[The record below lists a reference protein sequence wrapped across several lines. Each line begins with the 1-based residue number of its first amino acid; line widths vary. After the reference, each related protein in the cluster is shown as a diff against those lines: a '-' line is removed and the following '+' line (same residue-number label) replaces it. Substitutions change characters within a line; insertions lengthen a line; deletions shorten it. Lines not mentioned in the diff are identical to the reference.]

1 MLLCDC
7 DNTLKQNLCEIT
19 NENSLYE
26 KVLSIVLCTMVLV
39 AMLSSS
45 AFAVVKSVHL
55 DSTQTIAESG
65 LVYGSWKLITA
76 SNDKTSTFAV
86 HVLPKYKKAG
96 IWWSGASEKIVLRP
110 GTSIGDTATKRL
122 SDEYYWKLVLNPDGA
137 GKYGCTADGTIR
149 Q

>member
-7 DNTLKQNLCEIT
+7 DNALKQNLYEIT
-19 NENSLYE
+19 KENSLYK
-26 KVLSIVLCTMVLV
+26 KVLSIVLCAMVLV

>member
-7 DNTLKQNLCEIT
+7 DNALKQTLCEIT
-19 NENSLYE
+19 SENSLYE
-26 KVLSIVLCTMVLV
+26 KVLSIVLCAMVLV

-96 IWWSGASEKIVLRP
+96 IWWNGASEKIVLRP

>member
-1 MLLCDC
+1 MRIRFM
-7 DNTLKQNLCEIT
+7 K
-19 NENSLYE
+19 
-26 KVLSIVLCTMVLV
+26 KVLLIVLCAMVLV

-65 LVYGSWKLITA
+65 LVYGSWKVITA

-96 IWWSGASEKIVLRP
+96 IWWNGANEKIVLRP

>member
-7 DNTLKQNLCEIT
+7 DNALKQNLYEIT
-19 NENSLYE
+19 KENSLYE
-26 KVLSIVLCTMVLV
+26 KVLSIVLCAMVLV

>member
-7 DNTLKQNLCEIT
+7 DNALKQNLYEIT

-26 KVLSIVLCTMVLV
+26 KVLSIVLCAMVLV

-96 IWWSGASEKIVLRP
+96 IWWNGASEKIVLRP

>member
-7 DNTLKQNLCEIT
+7 DNALKQNLCEIT

-26 KVLSIVLCTMVLV
+26 KVLSIVLCAMVLV

-96 IWWSGASEKIVLRP
+96 IWWNGANEKIVLRP

>member
-19 NENSLYE
+19 KENSLYK
-26 KVLSIVLCTMVLV
+26 KVLSIVLCAMVLV

-45 AFAVVKSVHL
+45 AFAVVKTVYL

-96 IWWSGASEKIVLRP
+96 IWWNGANEKIVLRP
-110 GTSIGDTATKRL
+110 GTSIGDTETKRL

>member
-7 DNTLKQNLCEIT
+7 DNALKQNLYEIT
-19 NENSLYE
+19 KEDSLYE
-26 KVLSIVLCTMVLV
+26 KVLSIVLCAMVLV

-96 IWWSGASEKIVLRP
+96 IWWNGANEKIVLRP
-110 GTSIGDTATKRL
+110 GTSIGDTETKRL

>member
-7 DNTLKQNLCEIT
+7 DNALKQNLCEIT
-19 NENSLYE
+19 KENSLYK
-26 KVLSIVLCTMVLV
+26 KVLSIVLCAMVLV

-45 AFAVVKSVHL
+45 AFAVVKTVYL

-96 IWWSGASEKIVLRP
+96 IWWNGANEKIVLRP
-110 GTSIGDTATKRL
+110 GTSIGDTETKRL

>member
-1 MLLCDC
+1 M
-7 DNTLKQNLCEIT
+7 K
-19 NENSLYE
+19 
-26 KVLSIVLCTMVLV
+26 KVLSIVLCAMVLV

-65 LVYGSWKLITA
+65 LVYSSWKLITA

-110 GTSIGDTATKRL
+110 GTSIGDTETKRL

>member
-1 MLLCDC
+1 
-7 DNTLKQNLCEIT
+7 
-19 NENSLYE
+19 
-26 KVLSIVLCTMVLV
+26 MVLV

-110 GTSIGDTATKRL
+110 GTSIGDTETKRL

>member
-7 DNTLKQNLCEIT
+7 DNALKQNLCEIT
-19 NENSLYE
+19 KENSLYK
-26 KVLSIVLCTMVLV
+26 KVLSIVLCAMVLV

-86 HVLPKYKKAG
+86 HVFPKYKKAG
-96 IWWSGASEKIVLRP
+96 IWWNGASEKIVLRP

>member
-7 DNTLKQNLCEIT
+7 DNALKQNLCEIT

-26 KVLSIVLCTMVLV
+26 KVLSIVLCAMVLV

-45 AFAVVKSVHL
+45 AFAVVKTVYL

-110 GTSIGDTATKRL
+110 GTSIGDTETKRL

-137 GKYGCTADGTIR
+137 GKYGCTADGTIK

>member
-1 MLLCDC
+1 M
-7 DNTLKQNLCEIT
+7 K
-19 NENSLYE
+19 
-26 KVLSIVLCTMVLV
+26 KVLSIVLCAMVLV

-76 SNDKTSTFAV
+76 SNDRTSAFAV
-86 HVLPKYKKAG
+86 HVLPKYKKVG
-96 IWWSGASEKIVLRP
+96 IWWNGANEKIELRP
-110 GTSIGDTATKRL
+110 GTSIGDTETKRL

>member
-7 DNTLKQNLCEIT
+7 DNALKQNLCEIT
-19 NENSLYE
+19 KENSLYK
-26 KVLSIVLCTMVLV
+26 KVLSIVLCAMVLV

-45 AFAVVKSVHL
+45 AFAVVKTVYL

-86 HVLPKYKKAG
+86 HVLPKYKKSG
-96 IWWSGASEKIVLRP
+96 IWWNGANEKIVLRP
-110 GTSIGDTATKRL
+110 GTSIGDTETKRL

>member
-7 DNTLKQNLCEIT
+7 DNALKQNLCEIT

-26 KVLSIVLCTMVLV
+26 KVLSIVLCAMVLV

-45 AFAVVKSVHL
+45 SFAVVKTVYL

-65 LVYGSWKLITA
+65 LVYGSWKIITA
-76 SNDKTSTFAV
+76 SSDKTSARVV
-86 HVLPKYKKAG
+86 HVLPKYKKG
-96 IWWSGASEKIVLRP
+96 GFWINGAKSEIKLSR
-110 GTSIGDTATKRL
+110 GTSIGDTETKKL
-122 SDEYYWKLVLNPDGA
+122 TEEHYWKLVLNPDGVRA
-137 GKYGCTADGTIR
+137 YGCTAEGTIR

>member
-7 DNTLKQNLCEIT
+7 DNALKQNLCEIT

-26 KVLSIVLCTMVLV
+26 KVLSIVLCAMVLV

-55 DSTQTIAESG
+55 DSTQTIVESG
-65 LVYGSWKLITA
+65 LVYGSWKIITA
-76 SNDKTSTFAV
+76 SNDKTSAFAV

>member
-7 DNTLKQNLCEIT
+7 DNALKQNLCEIT

-26 KVLSIVLCTMVLV
+26 KVLSIVLCAMVLV

-86 HVLPKYKKAG
+86 HVLPKYKNAG
-96 IWWSGASEKIVLRP
+96 IWWNGANEKIVLRP
-110 GTSIGDTATKRL
+110 GTSIGDTETKRL

>member
-7 DNTLKQNLCEIT
+7 DNALKQNLCEIT

-26 KVLSIVLCTMVLV
+26 KVLSIVLCAMVLV

-96 IWWSGASEKIVLRP
+96 IWWNGTSEKIVLRP

>member
-7 DNTLKQNLCEIT
+7 DNTLKQNLCEIAK
-19 NENSLYE
+19 ENSLYK
-26 KVLSIVLCTMVLV
+26 KVLSIVLCAMVLV

>member
-7 DNTLKQNLCEIT
+7 DNALKQNLYEIT
-19 NENSLYE
+19 KENSLYE
-26 KVLSIVLCTMVLV
+26 KVLSIVLCAMVLV

-45 AFAVVKSVHL
+45 AFAVVKTVYL

-96 IWWSGASEKIVLRP
+96 IWWNGANEKIVLRP
-110 GTSIGDTATKRL
+110 GTSIGDTETKRL

>member
-7 DNTLKQNLCEIT
+7 DNALKQNLCEIT

-26 KVLSIVLCTMVLV
+26 KVLSIVLCAMVLV

-110 GTSIGDTATKRL
+110 GTSIGDTETKRL
-122 SDEYYWKLVLNPDGA
+122 SDEYYWKLVLNPDGVRA
-137 GKYGCTADGTIR
+137 YGCTAEGTIR

>member
-26 KVLSIVLCTMVLV
+26 KVLSIVLCAMVLV

-96 IWWSGASEKIVLRP
+96 IWWNGANEKIVLRP
-110 GTSIGDTATKRL
+110 GTSIGDTETKRL

>member
-7 DNTLKQNLCEIT
+7 DNALKQNLCEIT

-26 KVLSIVLCTMVLV
+26 KVLSIVLCAMVLV

-45 AFAVVKSVHL
+45 AFAVVKTVYL

>member
-7 DNTLKQNLCEIT
+7 DNALKQNLCEIT

-26 KVLSIVLCTMVLV
+26 KVLSIVLCAMVLV

-96 IWWSGASEKIVLRP
+96 IWWNGANEKIVLRP
-110 GTSIGDTATKRL
+110 GTSIGDTETKRL

>member
-7 DNTLKQNLCEIT
+7 DNALKQNLCEIT

-26 KVLSIVLCTMVLV
+26 KVLSIVLCAMVLV

-45 AFAVVKSVHL
+45 AFAVVKTVYL

-96 IWWSGASEKIVLRP
+96 IWWSGGSEKIVLRP
-110 GTSIGDTATKRL
+110 GTSIGDTETKRL

>member
-7 DNTLKQNLCEIT
+7 DNTFKQNLCEIT
-19 NENSLYE
+19 KENSLYK
-26 KVLSIVLCTMVLV
+26 KVLSIVLCAMVLV

-45 AFAVVKSVHL
+45 AFAVVKTVYL

-110 GTSIGDTATKRL
+110 GTSIGDTETKRL

>member
-1 MLLCDC
+1 M
-7 DNTLKQNLCEIT
+7 K
-19 NENSLYE
+19 
-26 KVLSIVLCTMVLV
+26 KVLSIVLCAMVLV

-65 LVYGSWKLITA
+65 LVYGSWKVITA

-96 IWWSGASEKIVLRP
+96 IWWNGANEKIVLRP

-122 SDEYYWKLVLNPDGA
+122 SDEYYWKLVPNPDGA

>member
-7 DNTLKQNLCEIT
+7 DNALKQNLYEIT
-19 NENSLYE
+19 KENSLYE
-26 KVLSIVLCTMVLV
+26 KSVINCSLCDGSRRHV
-39 AMLSSS
+39 SSS

>member
-7 DNTLKQNLCEIT
+7 DNALKQNLYEIT
-19 NENSLYE
+19 KEDSLYE
-26 KVLSIVLCTMVLV
+26 KVLSIVLCAMVLV

>member
-7 DNTLKQNLCEIT
+7 DNALKQNLCEIT

-26 KVLSIVLCTMVLV
+26 KVLSIVLCAMVLV

-45 AFAVVKSVHL
+45 AFAVVKTVYL

-96 IWWSGASEKIVLRP
+96 IWWNGASEKIVLRP

>member
-7 DNTLKQNLCEIT
+7 DNALKQNLCEIT

-26 KVLSIVLCTMVLV
+26 KVLSIVLCAMVLV

-45 AFAVVKSVHL
+45 AFAVVKTVYL

-110 GTSIGDTATKRL
+110 GTSIGDTETKRL

>member
-7 DNTLKQNLCEIT
+7 NNALKQNLCEIT
-19 NENSLYE
+19 KENSLYK
-26 KVLSIVLCTMVLV
+26 KVLSIVLCAMVLV

-45 AFAVVKSVHL
+45 AFAVVKTVYL

-96 IWWSGASEKIVLRP
+96 IWWNGANEKIVLRP
-110 GTSIGDTATKRL
+110 GTSIGDTETKRL

>member
-7 DNTLKQNLCEIT
+7 DNALKQNLCEIT

-26 KVLSIVLCTMVLV
+26 KVLSIVLCAMVLV

-45 AFAVVKSVHL
+45 AFAVVKTVYL

-96 IWWSGASEKIVLRP
+96 IWWSGDSEKIVLRP
-110 GTSIGDTATKRL
+110 GTSIGDTETKRL